1 MKTANKIE
9 PISLINGLFESEEAK
24 EVLYT
29 LFSDKIK
36 FHQNRI
42 FRLEEK
48 YGEIDERSKKRVEE
62 LKKSREKLL
71 LLLQEMNSISSQFQI
86 SCDIKIKA
94 INEH

>member
-1 MKTANKIE
+1 MKTTNKVE
-9 PISLINGLFESEEAK
+9 PISLIDGRFDSEEAK

-29 LFSDKIK
+29 LFTDKIK

-48 YGEIDERSKKRVEE
+48 YGKIDERSKKRVEE

-71 LLLQEMNSISSQFQI
+71 LLLQEMNSLSTQFQI

-94 INEH
+94 VNEQ